1 MVVKHSSSNHEY
13 LKNAREGTAM
23 LRVYKEVMEGN
34 PGAFVTSSAEAQ
46 QRMLT
51 DEKTLFFSSWMTFQV
66 SIEVS
71 NSWHT

>member
-13 LKNAREGTAM
+13 LRNAREGTAM
-23 LRVYKEVMEGN
+23 LRVYKEVMDGN
-34 PGAFVTSSAEAQ
+34 PGAFVTNSAEAQ

-51 DEKTLFFSSWMTFQV
+51 HEKTLFFSSWMTFQV